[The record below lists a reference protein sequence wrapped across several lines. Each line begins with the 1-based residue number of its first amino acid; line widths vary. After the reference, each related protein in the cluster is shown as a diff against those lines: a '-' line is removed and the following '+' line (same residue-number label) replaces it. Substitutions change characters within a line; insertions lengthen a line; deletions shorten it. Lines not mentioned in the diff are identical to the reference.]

1 MTTAPPTCTPPSP
14 AEATDEAAFVA
25 ELRRLKT
32 WSGRSF
38 RQLERQATAA
48 GDVLPASTAA
58 TMLGKHRLPREE
70 LLVAFVR
77 ACGLG
82 EDDMR
87 PWLATRAMIADGRIA
102 DDRNADATA
111 VAPAA
116 SPRRLPTPR
125 LRLAMAAAVLAMA
138 FAGGAAFTAGLESES
153 LDEQETV
160 VLTP

>member
-1 MTTAPPTCTPPSP
+1 MTTAPPTSTPPSP

-58 TMLGKHRLPREE
+58 TVLGKHRLPREE
-70 LLVAFVR
+70 LLIA
-77 ACGLG
+77 
-82 EDDMR
+82 
-87 PWLATRAMIADGRIA
+87 WLATRALIADGRIA

-116 SPRRLPTPR
+116 SPRRRPTPR
-125 LRLAMAAAVLAMA
+125 WRLAMAAAVLAIA

-153 LDEQETV
+153 IDEQETV

>member
-1 MTTAPPTCTPPSP
+1 MTTAPPTSTPPSP

-58 TMLGKHRLPREE
+58 TMLGKNRLPREE

-87 PWLATRAMIADGRIA
+87 PWLATRALIADGRS
-102 DDRNADATA
+102 ADATA

-116 SPRRLPTPR
+116 SPRRLPTSR
-125 LRLAMAAAVLAMA
+125 WRTAMAAAVLAIA

-153 LDEQETV
+153 IDEQEAV